1 MALCSFSLR
10 LGFQKVIRIPALA
23 RAFKNYRDIM
33 CGNILSPTMAEGG
46 QQPSGMFPSEG
57 SYYDTSGN
65 YTLEASVS
73 LSMVAPVFMIC
84 MCIIGTIGNG
94 LLIFILLKNRD
105 MRNIP
110 NLLILNLSLGDFL
123 YLTLNVP
130 FYIATYLHGPVGV
143 SVGLCRVV
151 NSTQFISQGVSV
163 LTLTALS
170 TDRYYAIARP
180 LKQRQSNSTRRTLGL
195 AAGIWILSTLF
206 SVPAMVLATDGCS
219 LPFQTLQTKVYYT
232 VLFVGLYVLPLLVI
246 SVFYSLTAIAL
257 LNGGFKLESRIRQ
270 GGNEHRVRSRTRLAV
285 IILIAAV
292 CFALCWFPF
301 YLFVLWFEFGF
312 SHEVFVK
319 PAMLC
324 LFDMHYLLPILGSC
338 LNPILLFVMSSNYRR
353 HLRDI
358 CKSSAAKSH
367 FSSARSWT
375 MMSHRTNSYSLSPS
389 SVTELPLRGGSTSVS
404 QHC

>member
-1 MALCSFSLR
+1 
-10 LGFQKVIRIPALA
+10 
-23 RAFKNYRDIM
+23 
-33 CGNILSPTMAEGG
+33 MAEAGP
-46 QQPSGMFPSEG
+46 QPSGGFASEA
-57 SYYDTSGN
+57 SSIDMMSGN
-65 YTLEASVS
+65 YTMDGSVS
-73 LSMVAPVFMIC
+73 LSLVAPVFMIC
-84 MCIIGTIGNG
+84 MCIVGTIGNG

-130 FYIATYLHGPVGV
+130 FYIANYLHGPVGV
-143 SVGLCRVV
+143 NVGLCRLV

-206 SVPAMVLATDGCS
+206 AIPAIVLATDGCS
-219 LPFQTLQTKVYYT
+219 LPFQTLQTKIYYV

-246 SVFYSLTAIAL
+246 SVFYSLTAYAL
-257 LNGGFKLESRIRQ
+257 LHGGFKLESRVRQ

-312 SHEVFVK
+312 SREVFMK

-338 LNPILLFVMSSNYRR
+338 LNPIILFVMSSNYRR

-358 CKSSAAKSH
+358 CVCKSSTDKGRLST
-367 FSSARSWT
+367 RSWT

-389 SVTELPLRGGSTSVS
+389 SVTEMPLRGGTSNVS
-404 QHC
+404 QHS